1 MQRAHL
7 LLPPYIEINTTAYFD
22 GPDDVEG
29 NAFFSNELEEAV
41 EGMLPVPLNW
51 RERCY
56 VDFYESPVEWM
67 NGFSL
72 VTINNE
78 EFKTIKEIDYELT
91 NWYGENY
98 LQPAL
103 KGKWTGMSSSNHC
116 PKLPGNDF
124 ILTLT
129 SVFFSLLSYRLS
141 IISYVAL
148 AFN

>member
-41 EGMLPVPLNW
+41 KGMLPVSRNW
-51 RERCY
+51 RKRCY
-56 VDFYESPVEWM
+56 VDFYEAPVEWM
-67 NGFSL
+67 NGSSL

-78 EFKTIKEIDYELT
+78 QFKTVNEIDYELI

-103 KGKWTGMSSSNHC
+103 KENWTGLTD
-116 PKLPGNDF
+116 KLSATELK
-124 ILTLT
+124 IL
-129 SVFFSLLSYRLS
+129 
-141 IISYVAL
+141 
-148 AFN
+148 